1 MDTSNAQDPIQSQKA
16 GKLRKLLSQG
26 MLELIKIDRDIA
38 MDILEIYRSKWLD
51 IMDTPPPVG
60 FQTLEDYLAFRRD
73 NAGTESVHL
82 LYTPFL
88 RSQLV
93 VCSGR
98 SLHSGSEYDTP
109 KRTLTSWAG

>member
-1 MDTSNAQDPIQSQKA
+1 MDISNVQDPVQNQKA

-38 MDILEIYRSKWLD
+38 MDILELYRSKWLD
-51 IMDTPPPVG
+51 IMDTPPAAG
-60 FQTLEDYLAFRRD
+60 FQTLEDYLTFRRD

-82 LYTPFL
+82 LYTRFL

-98 SLHSGSEYDTP
+98 WLHSGTEYDIR
-109 KRTLTSWAG
+109 KRTLTYWAG